1 MKIGT
6 RIALGFATVLL
17 LTVAVAFVGWN
28 SLRNYA
34 GSVDLAARTAE
45 LDARL
50 KTVRIEEARY
60 IIEHDETAATNVL
73 TMLAQLADEA
83 KATRGSLDGQGSIAL
98 LDAILGG
105 VELYGTSFNNLVEQD
120 RDARR
125 RGEVLTA
132 RSGELRVVAVSI
144 GDQQSERYV
153 QNTASL
159 EDADVAA
166 RQSVVTA
173 SRADQLIE
181 MVLETRRLLGEFL
194 RTREGEQ
201 LETIVTVVN
210 KLLENVLSIESE
222 LAGTS
227 DEDMARQI
235 AGATRIYQS
244 TVRQAAAM
252 PAADIPQSRIHALDI
267 AAQRIQ
273 ALAHDL
279 RDNQGMVTE
288 ALQEAA
294 RFAQAEVN
302 EAVLLRGQAMQLVQG
317 AQDAMLAQRD
327 YVLTG
332 SDEARA
338 RVPEAIDNIVKVAGQ
353 TGELLV
359 DDEGKALVASGIS
372 AANAFGREF
381 AMLVDATV
389 KQRQAQATMANAAN
403 SVSTDV
409 GKLVN
414 GQRADREGGR
424 EQAGLMIG
432 IGAAIALI
440 LGAVLAAIIK
450 SGITRPLSK
459 MTDAMDRLAKGDLSI
474 TIPGSERKDELR
486 AISDALSVFKVNA
499 EDMRRM
505 EREREDLRVQGETER
520 RRTMNEFAAGFEQTV
535 SGVVQ
540 ALSQSAG
547 MLGKDAQEMSSDAAL
562 TTAKS
567 SAVASASEQASSNV
581 QTVAA
586 AAEELSASI
595 AEISRQ
601 LNSSSNAAGAAANR
615 ANETN
620 GIVEGL
626 ADAAERIGQVVG
638 LIGEIAEQTNLLA
651 LNATIEAARA
661 GEAGK
666 GFAVVAT
673 EVKNLAGQ
681 TAKATEEISSQVA
694 QMQSATGGAV
704 NAIRDISEAVTTIS
718 HGVTDIAHAMEQQ
731 GIATREIAENVSQ
744 AAAGTQQVMYHIAEV
759 TTAATKTGGA
769 ADTVLDTSRTLS
781 QQAECLR
788 GEVEGFLRKVRSA

>member
-6 RIALGFATVLL
+6 RIALGFAIVLL

-34 GSVDLAARTAE
+34 GGVDLAARTAE

-60 IIEHDETAATNVL
+60 IIEHDEKAAATVQ
-73 TMLAQLADEA
+73 TMLAQLADEVRIT
-83 KATRGSLDGQGSIAL
+83 KASVSSKEGTAL
-98 LDAILGG
+98 LDAILNG
-105 VELYGTSFNNLVEQD
+105 VSAYGTSFNNLVEQD
-120 RDARR
+120 KDARQ
-125 RGEVLTA
+125 RGDTLAA
-132 RSGELRVVAVSI
+132 RSAELRAVAVSI
-144 GDQQSERYV
+144 GDQQSKRYAD
-153 QNTASL
+153 NMTSLADAETA
-159 EDADVAA
+159 AK
-166 RQSVVTA
+166 QSFITA
-173 SRADQLIE
+173 SRADRLIE

-194 RTREGEQ
+194 RVREAGPLHAAVETVNQ
-201 LETIVTVVN
+201 LT
-210 KLLENVLSIESE
+210 ENAISIETE
-222 LAGTS
+222 LADTA
-227 DEDMARQI
+227 DEEQARLI
-235 AGATRIYQS
+235 SGAARIYQS
-244 TVRQAAAM
+244 TIRQAAAIDVAELL
-252 PAADIPQSRIHALDI
+252 PSRIHALDI

-273 ALAHDL
+273 TLANEL
-279 RDNQGMVTE
+279 RDSQVMVNE

-302 EAVLLRGQAMQLVQG
+302 EAVLLRGLAMQLIAG

-332 SDEARA
+332 SGEARA
-338 RVPEAIDNIVKVAGQ
+338 RVPSAVSTIVKVAGQ
-353 TGELLV
+353 AAEVLV
-359 DDEGKALVASGIS
+359 DDEGKALIASGI
-372 AANAFGREF
+372 AAAETFGREF
-381 AMLVDATV
+381 GLMVDATE
-389 KQRQAQATMANAAN
+389 KQQQAKLAMAEAAGT
-403 SVSTDV
+403 VSTDV
-409 GKLVN
+409 SKLVA
-414 GQRADREGGR
+414 GQRADREGDR

-432 IGAAIALI
+432 IGSAIALI

-450 SGITRPLSK
+450 SGITRPLSA
-459 MTDAMDRLAKGDLSI
+459 MTDAMDRLAKGDL
-474 TIPGSERKDELR
+474 TVTVPGSERKDELR
-486 AISDALSVFKVNA
+486 AMADALSVFKVNA

-505 EREREDLRVQGETER
+505 EREREEMRAQSEAER

-535 SGVVQ
+535 SGVVT
-540 ALSQSAG
+540 ALAESASV
-547 MLGKDAQEMSSDAAL
+547 LGTDAQEMSSDAAL

-567 SAVASASEQASSNV
+567 SAVATASEQASSNV

-601 LNSSSNAAGAAANR
+601 LNASSNAAGEAAER

-626 ADAAERIGQVVG
+626 AEAAERIGQVVD

-681 TAKATEEISSQVA
+681 TARATEEISSQVA
-694 QMQSATGGAV
+694 QMQAASGGAV
-704 NAIRDISEAVTTIS
+704 SAIRNISEAVTTIS
-718 HGVTDIAHAMEQQ
+718 HSVTDIAHAMEQQ

-744 AAAGTQQVMYHIAEV
+744 AAAGTQQVMHHIAEV

-769 ADTVLDTSRTLS
+769 ADTVLETSRTLS
-781 QQAECLR
+781 RQADRLR
-788 GEVEGFLRKVRSA
+788 GEVEGFLNKVRSA